1 MLRASNWD
9 SRYSRILIYNY
20 KKRRRCLNDLTIET
34 SADAI
39 MRSVIVAILYLSLTL
54 ASAKVTYDGFK
65 VLRTQHLN
73 MTTAK
78 LLRELQMQDQLDFW
92 QDPMIGRSA
101 DIMASPEMLSNLQQF
116 LNEYGIHYTV
126 MIEDV
131 EELHRSNKRK
141 QKKSMSGYDWDD
153 YYGHVRYT

>member
-116 LNEYGIHYTV
+116 
-126 MIEDV
+126 
-131 EELHRSNKRK
+131 
-141 QKKSMSGYDWDD
+141 
-153 YYGHVRYT
+153 